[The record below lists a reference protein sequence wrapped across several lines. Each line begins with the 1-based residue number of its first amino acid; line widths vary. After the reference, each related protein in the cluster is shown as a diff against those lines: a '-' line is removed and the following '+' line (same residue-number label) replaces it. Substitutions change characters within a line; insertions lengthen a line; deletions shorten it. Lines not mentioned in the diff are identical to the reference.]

1 MLTLKDIY
9 TGRTHAPKSLFYQV
23 PMLKDP
29 RMELLAVAPQARRP
43 AAACA
48 RTRRS
53 EISCYEFQA
62 SSFWVTIAGEESVL
76 S

>member
-29 RMELLAVAPQARRP
+29 RMELLAVAP
-43 AAACA
+43 
-48 RTRRS
+48 
-53 EISCYEFQA
+53 
-62 SSFWVTIAGEESVL
+62 
-76 S
+76 